1 MTKCFNPR
9 KTLDFPPGVCH
20 TKRVKNQKTKNQMK
34 KLYTENELSP
44 EALNELAALNV
55 NVGASY
61 RVVEFDTLIDDE
73 WLNEFVED
81 YNF

>member
-1 MTKCFNPR
+1 M
-9 KTLDFPPGVCH
+9 
-20 TKRVKNQKTKNQMK
+20 KN
-34 KLYTENELSP
+34 LYTENELSP

-55 NVGASY
+55 NLGANY

>member
-1 MTKCFNPR
+1 
-9 KTLDFPPGVCH
+9 
-20 TKRVKNQKTKNQMK
+20 MK

-44 EALNELAALNV
+44 EALSELAALNV

>member
-1 MTKCFNPR
+1 M
-9 KTLDFPPGVCH
+9 
-20 TKRVKNQKTKNQMK
+20 KTKHF
-34 KLYTENELSP
+34 ESELSP

>member
-1 MTKCFNPR
+1 
-9 KTLDFPPGVCH
+9 
-20 TKRVKNQKTKNQMK
+20 MK

-44 EALNELAALNV
+44 EALTELAALNV
-55 NVGASY
+55 NVGSSY
-61 RVVEFDTLIDDE
+61 RVVNFDTLIDDE